1 MSERFK
7 NQHRLIDQDRLAKT
21 KFIVIGAGAIG
32 SFYVATLAKMGATD
46 VTVYDDDTIEDHNIS
61 NQLYPITAVGKAKSN
76 AVEDLALLFGDASIT
91 GIKGRW
97 TPENAQDGDII
108 VSAVDSMDTR
118 KAIWDH
124 YKTRPNAF
132 FLEGR
137 MGAQVYR
144 VYGVDTSSSEAKELY
159 EKNLYPSSEA
169 TPDRCGEKSIIYT
182 VLQAAGQMLAQT
194 KRFLNNEYRPT
205 EVIYDCFRDELMTKH
220 TMEEVVEVIEAPDEP
235 QEALNG

>member
-76 AVEDLALLFGDASIT
+76 AVEDLALLFGDAPIT

-144 VYGVDTSSSEAKELY
+144 VYGVDLSSAAAVDLY

-182 VLQAAGQMLAQT
+182 VLQVAGQMLAQT
-194 KRFLNNEYRPT
+194 KRFLNNECRPT